1 MSPQV
6 AGDGL
11 LVGGDLA
18 GQRRDGLGRGGRA
31 EPVGATL
38 LPGQP
43 RRHDLEAAGA
53 GEAEAE
59 WLVDLDAT
67 HSRRVDARLARRQQ
81 TAARVQAAQAV
92 AGQPEA
98 PEGEHVGRHGEGRDE
113 DQDEEHVDPPGEPA
127 HPLGALDDGL
137 ALVAEAGEAL
147 GEEAETCGSRGEARR
162 RERCVADPGR
172 IEPQQHLFVGHGR
185 HVDAGDE
192 AVDVDGSAG
201 RRGQTG
207 DLRAGAVEQLGT
219 QPATLVDE
227 QRVEHEPVALAPTG
241 RDLDLDQAEHAV
253 VQLRGEV
260 DRAHL
265 VEAGRRRLLVEQSAL
280 QLDLPIDDAVARRH
294 PSHHPEGDDD
304 GQRDELPA
312 LVARRS
318 RSGR

>member
-1 MSPQV
+1 MSSAGIEPRRAAVQPQASLPTTRSATTSEHGHDDPGQPPSTSGRPVSPQV

-18 GQRRDGLGRGGRA
+18 GQRRDGLGRGGWA

-127 HPLGALDDGL
+127 HPLGALDDEL

-192 AVDVDGSAG
+192 
-201 RRGQTG
+201 
-207 DLRAGAVEQLGT
+207 
-219 QPATLVDE
+219 
-227 QRVEHEPVALAPTG
+227 
-241 RDLDLDQAEHAV
+241 
-253 VQLRGEV
+253 
-260 DRAHL
+260 
-265 VEAGRRRLLVEQSAL
+265 GRRR
-280 QLDLPIDDAVARRH
+280 RR
-294 PSHHPEGDDD
+294 E
-304 GQRDELPA
+304 
-312 LVARRS
+312 RRS
-318 RSGR
+318 ARADR